1 MVCNLSKISPRFVI
15 SRLDP
20 FHAVLILLSFRI
32 LCIQGMDSSKCLAR
46 IGNPKLSIK
55 SAWSSHENWQQM
67 LLISGACIHHTPL
80 SFAPALY
87 RFGQA
92 KGRRDTGRSRSM
104 LGVETLGSARLAAA
118 RSRNE
123 PSSARLVYLANSEK
137 RLGSARSGLASRLAE
152 PTSLAIHINMLS
164 KL

>member
-1 MVCNLSKISPRFVI
+1 
-15 SRLDP
+15 
-20 FHAVLILLSFRI
+20 
-32 LCIQGMDSSKCLAR
+32 
-46 IGNPKLSIK
+46 
-55 SAWSSHENWQQM
+55 
-67 LLISGACIHHTPL
+67 
-80 SFAPALY
+80 
-87 RFGQA
+87 
-92 KGRRDTGRSRSM
+92 M

-152 PTSLAIHINMLS
+152 PTSLAININMLS